1 MPEVLTISTQ
11 KPASPALDYQEL
23 RKRGIEHI
31 EKTASAIWTDYN
43 IHDPGITTLEFLCY
57 AITELS
63 YRTGFSIPDLLA
75 TETDTAKNIHQHFIS
90 AKNIFPNKAVTDNDY
105 RKLLIDIEG
114 VKNAWIS
121 RDTKTIFADLINKKL
136 SYTKPNSR
144 KWEQVTVQGY
154 HQVLLEFDT
163 IIKDEEKEAIKQ
175 DAGKV
180 LMYNRN
186 LCEDFTS
193 INEVNKE
200 EFRLCSE
207 IEIAPQAD
215 PFQLMAQVFFNI
227 QLHLNPMVKFYTLAQ
242 LFDQDYTADQIFEG
256 PLLNHGFIKE
266 EELIGSELKTELHL
280 SDIMNEIMAVEG
292 VLNITDIRFNAIS
305 AKQKKASE
313 NKIWIIDVKDGVQP
327 VVNISESRIVLFK
340 DGMPFRP
347 DLNRVKRRFDQLMD
361 AFIVTNESVTTEDI
375 SYDTGSYRN
384 TGNYHSIQHHYPKTY
399 GISHWGLPEDA
410 PAERKMQAKQLQ
422 GYLYFFDQQLANY
435 QAQLSNINKLFST
448 DDVQQTYFT
457 QLADDFKDAGDLF
470 VHPDEVKTNIQLA
483 AETPETFDQRRN
495 LFLDHLLSRYSET
508 FSDYINILK
517 SVFPDIESEDL
528 IKTKTKF
535 LKKYAEYSSN
545 RFSAYNFADTVQWD
559 TENISGLEKRLQ
571 RLLGFKEEKNDTGT
585 EPNHIKR
592 RTLVNLFSAVKSD
605 LDSGTEQFRFEL
617 IDNRSGN
624 TLMLAAEKFPS
635 AETAERQLANVLDL
649 AVDLSKFSIG
659 TTESGTQFIIQ
670 LKDSTGKVLA
680 VSQQQFN
687 TNTEAVTAL
696 AELHTLIA
704 KNQSEEGM
712 FLVEN
717 LLLLPEV
724 PSMESPLS
732 PPEPTEADKGFMPIC
747 ADENCDDC
755 DSNDPYSFRISIVL
769 PAYAKRFLN
778 IDFRR
783 YAERIIR
790 METPAHLYPKIC
802 WVNNEQLQEFEKA
815 YKDWLDVKAGLASD
829 EDKTKLKRFINILTT
844 LKTVYP
850 PARLQDCSNTE
861 ERRLFLLNQ
870 NALGILKT

>member
-23 RKRGIEHI
+23 RKLGIEHI
-31 EKTASAIWTDYN
+31 EKNASAIWTDYN

-75 TETDTAKNIHQHFIS
+75 TETDTAKNIKEHFIS
-90 AKNIFPNKAVTDNDY
+90 AKSIFPNKAVTVNDY

-114 VKNAWIS
+114 VKNAWIN
-121 RDTKTIFADLINKKL
+121 RNTKTIYADLISKKL
-136 SYTKPNSR
+136 SHTQPNSR
-144 KWEQVTVQGY
+144 KWEPVIVKGY
-154 HQVLLEFDT
+154 HKVLLEFDT
-163 IIKDEEKEAIKQ
+163 TIKDEAKEVIKQ
-175 DAGKV
+175 DAKKV
-180 LMYNRN
+180 LMANRN

-193 INEVNKE
+193 VDEVKKE
-200 EFRLCSE
+200 AFRLCSE

-227 QLHLNPMVKFYTLAQ
+227 QLHLKPMVKFYSLAQ
-242 LFDQDYTADQIFEG
+242 LFDQDYTADEIFEG
-256 PLLNHGFIKE
+256 PLLTHGFIKE
-266 EELIGSELKTELHL
+266 DELIGSELKTELHL

-313 NKIWIIDVKDGVQP
+313 NKIWIIDVTDGVQP
-327 VVNISESRIVLFK
+327 VVSITESRIVLFK

-347 DLNRVKRRFDQLMD
+347 DLNRVKQRFDQLMD
-361 AFIVTNESVTTEDI
+361 AFISKNESVTTEDI
-375 SYDTGSYRN
+375 SYDTGTYRN
-384 TGNYHSIQHHYPKTY
+384 TANYHSIQHHYPKTY

-435 QAQLSNINKLFST
+435 LAQLNNISQLFST

-457 QLADDFKDAGDLF
+457 QLANDFKDAGDLF
-470 VHPDEVKTNIQLA
+470 LNPDEVKTNIQQA
-483 AETPETFDQRRN
+483 AEGPETFDQRRN
-495 LFLDHLLSRYSET
+495 LFLDHMLSRYSET
-508 FSDYINILK
+508 FFDYVNILK
-517 SVFPDIESEDL
+517 SVFPEINRKDL
-528 IKTKTKF
+528 INTKIRF
-535 LKKYAEYSSN
+535 LKNYPEYSSQ
-545 RFSAYNFADTVQWD
+545 RFAAFNATTDAVQWD

-571 RLLGFKEEKNDTGT
+571 SLLGFND
-585 EPNHIKR
+585 IKR
-592 RTLVNLFSAVKSD
+592 RTLVNLFSTIKSD
-605 LDSGTEQFRFEL
+605 LESGTEQFRFEL

-649 AVDLSKFSIG
+649 AGDLSKFSIS

-670 LKDSTGKVLA
+670 VKDSTGKVLA
-680 VSQQQFN
+680 LSQQQFS

-696 AELHTLIA
+696 AEIHTIIA

-724 PSMESPLS
+724 QVPGSPV
-732 PPEPTEADKGFMPIC
+732 EPLPDDCGFMPIC

-815 YKDWLDVKAGLASD
+815 YKDWLDVKAGLAT
-829 EDKTKLKRFINILTT
+829 DKDKIKLERFISILTT

-861 ERRLFLLNQ
+861 ECRLFLLNQ
-870 NALGILKT
+870 NALGTLKT